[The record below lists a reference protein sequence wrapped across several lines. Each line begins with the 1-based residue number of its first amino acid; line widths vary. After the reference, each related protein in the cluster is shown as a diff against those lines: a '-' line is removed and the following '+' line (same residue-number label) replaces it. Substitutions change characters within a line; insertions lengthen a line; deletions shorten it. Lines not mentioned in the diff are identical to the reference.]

1 MARERWT
8 DERLDDLAG
17 AMRGGFDRVDR
28 SFERVDRRF
37 EQVDRNFERVHED
50 IRELRQTMLR
60 GGAALI
66 ATQMI
71 GFLGVLAAILAR
83 GA

>member
-1 MARERWT
+1 MARGRWT
-8 DERLDDLAG
+8 DDRLDDLAG